1 MVIMFWSPNPLRADA
16 APPLSLLLGELRIAR
31 DWAAARTRPAA
42 FAVDAV
48 GNDAPVLTMPGFMA
62 ADMSMAQMRRS
73 LNAAG
78 YRAKR
83 WKMGVNSG
91 ATADLFDRL
100 DARVR
105 HVTDAEGRAVHLVG
119 WSLGGVFAREYA
131 KWHPENIASVITMG
145 SPFSG
150 NPRANNAWRLY
161 ELVAG
166 HKVDA
171 PPIGFHPAARPAVP
185 TYALWSAADG
195 VVSPASAAGIDG
207 ERDRAIELR
216 CVHMGFAFTEEATRA
231 VIECLMEAETA
242 QSAA

>member
-1 MVIMFWSPNPLRADA
+1 MFWSPDPLRPES
-16 APPLSLLLGELRIAR
+16 APPLSLLLGELRVAR
-31 DWAAARTRPAA
+31 DWATARTRPAA
-42 FAVDAV
+42 VAVDTV
-48 GNDAPVLTMPGFMA
+48 GNGAPVLTMPGFMA

-78 YRAKR
+78 FKAKR
-83 WKMGVNSG
+83 WKMGMNSG

-100 DARVR
+100 DARVQ
-105 HVTDAEGRAVHLVG
+105 HVTDFEGRAVHLVG

-131 KWHPENIASVITMG
+131 KHHPERVASVITMG

-171 PPIGFHPAARPAVP
+171 PPVAMHPDPKPPVP

-195 VVSPASAAGIDG
+195 VVSPASAAGLDG
-207 ERDRAIELR
+207 ERDRAIELA
-216 CVHMGFAFTEEATRA
+216 CVHLGFAFSEEATRA
-231 VIECLMEAETA
+231 VIGCLLEAEGTA
-242 QSAA
+242 LS

>member
-1 MVIMFWSPNPLRADA
+1 MFWSPDLFRPES
-16 APPLSLLLGELRIAR
+16 APPLSLLFGELRVAR
-31 DWAAARTRPAA
+31 DWAAARTRPVAMD
-42 FAVDAV
+42 VEAV
-48 GNDAPVLTMPGFMA
+48 GNGAPILTMPGFMA

-78 YRAKR
+78 FKAKR
-83 WKMGVNSG
+83 WKMGINSG

-100 DARVR
+100 DARVQ
-105 HVTDAEGRAVHLVG
+105 HVTDTEGRAVHLVG

-131 KWHPENIASVITMG
+131 KRHPTHVASVITMG

-171 PPIGFHPAARPAVP
+171 PPVELHPDPKPPVP
-185 TYALWSAADG
+185 TYALWSPSDG
-195 VVSPASAAGIDG
+195 VVSPASAAGLTS
-207 ERDRAIELR
+207 ERDRAIQLA
-216 CVHMGFAFTEEATRA
+216 CVHMGFAFSAEATKA
-231 VIECLMEAETA
+231 VIDCVLEVEQRLAR
-242 QSAA
+242 Q

>member
-1 MVIMFWSPNPLRADA
+1 MFWNSDPLQPEA
-16 APPLSLLLGELRIAR
+16 APALRLLLGELRVAR
-31 DWAAARTRPAA
+31 DWAVARARPAA
-42 FAVDAV
+42 LPFEVV
-48 GNDAPVLTMPGFMA
+48 GNGAPVLTMPGFMA

-78 YRAKR
+78 FKAKR
-83 WKMGVNSG
+83 WKLGWNSG

-105 HVTDAEGRAVHLVG
+105 HVTDKEGRAVHLVG

-131 KWHPENIASVITMG
+131 KRHPDNVASVVTMG

-171 PPIGFHPAARPAVP
+171 PPVPLHPDAKPPVP
-185 TYALWSAADG
+185 TYALWSRADG
-195 VVSPASAAGIDG
+195 VVAPASAAGLAC
-207 ERDRAIELR
+207 ERDQAIELS
-216 CVHMGFAFTEEATRA
+216 CVHMGFAFSEEATRA
-231 VIECLMEAETA
+231 VIGCLLDAEGRGSTD
-242 QSAA
+242 